1 LLANSDPA
9 GNSCT
14 QSSPPPT
21 GTTLSSRIPRRS
33 TARGSRTGTSRSGR
47 GCTTTT
53 ASGRAGAAGGEDRH
67 CHAAAAGAGATRRG
81 RSPATPMAAR
91 RGPPR
96 TGSASR
102 RARPPRLTRL
112 AFRQVLS
119 RKMPPPTQDPSAR
132 ERPRMTALRNRD
144 PIALTGVRFV
154 GSRRWRSTPKR
165 DAFLSAQSDA
175 RRFSGAEFPI
185 GTPSPRETEYVA
197 VDPMAS

>member
-1 LLANSDPA
+1 MNVPPA
-9 GNSCT
+9 VSVG
-14 QSSPPPT
+14 
-21 GTTLSSRIPRRS
+21 
-33 TARGSRTGTSRSGR
+33 
-47 GCTTTT
+47 
-53 ASGRAGAAGGEDRH
+53 
-67 CHAAAAGAGATRRG
+67 GAGMAIRTFPVHRRRPGPIHSFLAEVEPG
-81 RSPATPMAAR
+81 RREEPRQLPDI
-91 RGPPR
+91 PR

-132 ERPRMTALRNRD
+132 ERRRMTALRNRD